1 MSERFIQD
9 ARVGINAQ
17 ALSVSAL
24 SVSALAVPGTLPL
37 RCSTAEWIELG
48 PSF

>member
-24 SVSALAVPGTLPL
+24 AVPGTLPL
-37 RCSTAEWIELG
+37 RCSTADWIELG